1 MTQDQVN
8 ILKPPAVE
16 AVRADRNWH
25 FYPGYVQGFLTP
37 CIAGKVDIGI
47 EIQFDSAS
55 FIDRIVEITEIHELN
70 ALKALAQDSF
80 ERSSFEPINTIARTC
95 IAIFGAHKIPSL
107 GEAKIIQEEA
117 ARTFRVY
124 LPCFHP
130 KAALDFLNWLIG
142 VANQLSATQDPH
154 SEIAKVHRADFKK
167 LLQKHNYAV
176 LQGIN
181 NMHFLRAAHALGIQI
196 QMLDLNGTFVYGTGR
211 YRRILKS
218 GFTDLSPHLGV
229 MFAQSKQMTSGLL
242 KAAGIPTPDQYL
254 VKDEAAAVQVVKRV
268 GFPVVI
274 KPNSCDGGR
283 GVFAGLQSME
293 SVIAAYQESRK
304 HCSDILVERFVEGED
319 YRLTVHNGK
328 VIKIIHR
335 RAGGVMGD
343 GLSSIAE
350 LVQKAQTTEEM
361 RRNFRHYKKNIL
373 DLDDEAISLLSE
385 RGLQPSSIPSVGSFV
400 PLRRKNN
407 ISSGGVQTVVPINS
421 AHSDNLLLAE
431 RATRYLG
438 LDLAGVD
445 LLIPDIR
452 VSWLDSGAHV
462 IEVNSSPQIS
472 IFDTPDIYKEILNR
486 SVKNSGRISLH
497 YRVLAY
503 QEPSPDIRRIEEE
516 RLKLGLQCS
525 VSEFGVLVDGV
536 KHFQHSVDLFK
547 ATRGL
552 LLDPDIESVLVVFRH
567 SEVQRTGFPTAFYDS
582 LAPWSAGRS
591 RAVIDLIADLG
602 APPPPG
608 TELNSI

>member
-1 MTQDQVN
+1 MTQDRVKN
-8 ILKPPAVE
+8 LTPPAVE

-25 FYPGYVQGFLTP
+25 FFPGYVQGFLTP
-37 CIAGKVDIGI
+37 CIAGRIDVGI
-47 EIQFDSAS
+47 DTQIDSGS
-55 FIDRIVEITEIHELN
+55 FIDRIVEITEIHELY
-70 ALKALAQDSF
+70 ALKAPAQESF
-80 ERSSFEPINTIARTC
+80 DRSSFEPINTIARTC

-142 VANQLSATQDPH
+142 VANQLSFTQDAH
-154 SEIAKVHRADFKK
+154 SEITKVHRAGFRK

-196 QMLDLNGTFVYGTGR
+196 QMLDLNGTFVYGTGC

-254 VKDEAAAVQVVKRV
+254 VKDEAAAVQVVKSI

-407 ISSGGVQTVVPINS
+407 ISSGGVQTVVPVNS

-472 IFDTPDIYKEILNR
+472 IIDTPSIYKQIIEDLSPQPKSIP
-486 SVKNSGRISLH
+486 VH
-497 YRVLAY
+497 YRVVHEKTLI
-503 QEPSPDIRRIEEE
+503 PSESEIFRMARSLGCHAIVTEHTVFINE
-516 RLKLGLQCS
+516 RLVQKNPKSVFDAVRSLTWDCAVESILVFMRKPDVTSLGL
-525 VSEFGVLVDGV
+525 
-536 KHFQHSVDLFK
+536 
-547 ATRGL
+547 
-552 LLDPDIESVLVVFRH
+552 
-567 SEVQRTGFPTAFYDS
+567 PTAQASTIEDY
-582 LAPWSAGRS
+582 S
-591 RAVIDLIADLG
+591 RIG
-602 APPPPG
+602 
-608 TELNSI
+608 